1 MFPNRAAC
9 RKTTRLCSVVFLDK
23 YILIV
28 LKKIRYQK
36 KRCPW
41 DKKQTMESIII
52 PHTIEEVYKVAE
64 QIYHKITQSLK
75 KN

>member
-1 MFPNRAAC
+1 M
-9 RKTTRLCSVVFLDK
+9 K
-23 YILIV
+23 YNNTLAINKLLLV
-28 LKKIRYQK
+28 MKKLHDPK
-36 KRCPW
+36 KECPW
-41 DKKQTMESIII
+41 DKKQTIESII